1 MKLRQV
7 LAFGVS
13 FAVLSLTSLA
23 DVKFGLEAVHLIIF
37 ALAAGF
43 VYVGYEKLL
52 CTGDKP
58 KFRAAEFFLC
68 AAVIP
73 ASVWAVLA
81 ILFPGI
87 CFAPAIV
94 SVGAV
99 FYRILWEPID
109 RLIKK

>member
-1 MKLRQV
+1 MKLRHV

-13 FAVLSLTSLA
+13 CAVLSLTSLA
-23 DVKFGLEAVHLIIF
+23 DVIFGLEAVHLLIF
-37 ALAAGF
+37 VLAAGF
-43 VYVGYEKLL
+43 VYVGYEKLF
-52 CTGDKP
+52 CTGDNP
-58 KFRAAEFFLC
+58 RFRTAEFFLC

-81 ILFPGI
+81 VLFPEI
-87 CFAPAIV
+87 CFAPALV